1 MLDDSEN
8 EDPEAAGN
16 IMSSKKGL
24 GVFLL
29 IVVGFTF
36 SVLASTTGVS
46 TVSVFGGLGT
56 PENIGNILCNK
67 NAYPFTARAALVGL
81 GYQRPLGTLN
91 KTVSIKAEL
100 QLLQHF
106 TIQTC
111 QEVTLATLVRVDN
124 LLSTKTLPLHV
135 SIGNGVSALVGPTPH
150 LEKTR
155 GRVRRVLNFFFLD
168 MATDCWGKEVFF
180 RWHHRCHLFKTI
192 AHAGTGS
199 NFFLLGMRSRF

>member
-8 EDPEAAGN
+8 EDPEATGAKN
-16 IMSSKKGL
+16 VMSSKKGL

-29 IVVGFTF
+29 VVVGFTF

-67 NAYPFTARAALVGL
+67 NAYPFTERAAFVGL

-91 KTVSIKAEL
+91 KAVSIKAEL
-100 QLLQHF
+100 HLLQHF

-111 QEVTLATLVRVDN
+111 QEVTLAPLVRVDN
-124 LLSTKTLPLHV
+124 LLNTKPLPIHV
-135 SIGNGVSALVGPTPH
+135 AIGNGVSALVGSTPPSGKAPRKGQAGFE
-150 LEKTR
+150 LFLSGYGDGLFGER
-155 GRVRRVLNFFFLD
+155 G
-168 MATDCWGKEVFF
+168 VF
-180 RWHHRCHLFKTI
+180 
-192 AHAGTGS
+192 
-199 NFFLLGMRSRF
+199 